1 MIDPLGAVDR
11 SIALVKRLREISKNV
26 AEAEA
31 RNLLA
36 DLSNEL
42 ADAKLEIADLK
53 EQLAVQI
60 DANCKLKAASPVAR
74 PKPSG
79 IKWGCYQF
87 VGEEGLYCTACYDSR
102 GAKSLTNR
110 TNSNCRSCPVCR
122 AVIGS

>member
-42 ADAKLEIADLK
+42 ADAKLEIANLK
-53 EQLAVQI
+53 VELANQI
-60 DANCKLKAASPVAR
+60 EANRKLAAAAPETK

-79 IKWGCYQF
+79 IKWGCYEF
-87 VGEEGLYCTACYDSR
+87 AGEQGLFCTGCYDAR

-110 TNSNCRSCPVCR
+110 VNSNFRSCPVCG
-122 AVIGS
+122 ATIGS

>member
-1 MIDPLGAVDR
+1 MIDPLGALDR

-42 ADAKLEIADLK
+42 ADAKLVIANLK
-53 EQLAVQI
+53 VELADQI
-60 DANCKLKAASPVAR
+60 EANRKLAAASSESK

-79 IKWGCYQF
+79 IKWGCYEF
-87 VGEEGLYCTACYDSR
+87 EGENGLFCTACYDSK

-110 TNSNCRSCPVCR
+110 TNSNFRSCPVCR